1 MIVRYYPN
9 FTAATA
15 TLLSPDI
22 LNRQKEREIGA
33 GKQCTCINPPVHYPH
48 PAPLIATSPTHISG
62 SSIGGG
68 HIREKNILFL
78 HNLDFE
84 LSGYEY

>member
-22 LNRQKEREIGA
+22 LNRQKEREIKLGNNA
-33 GKQCTCINPPVHYPH
+33 PASIPQCT
-48 PAPLIATSPTHISG
+48 
-62 SSIGGG
+62 
-68 HIREKNILFL
+68 ILTL
-78 HNLDFE
+78 L
-84 LSGYEY
+84 L